1 MLQSFENS
9 MQFILKINS
18 FFSLPIPRNRIIQL
32 SLGAIRFPLPQTMDI
47 SGEVM
52 GLAAELAHAVDVIM
66 SPDTN
71 QQSRMEAYYAC
82 EK

>member
-1 MLQSFENS
+1 MQYLLSQSNFCDIPIPNPINHRIRITQHS
-9 MQFILKINS
+9 LDGAACFIL
-18 FFSLPIPRNRIIQL
+18 LH
-32 SLGAIRFPLPQTMDI
+32 TMDI